1 MRLFGPRTLG
11 LALGG
16 GSARGLA
23 HIGVLKVLD
32 AEGLAPDILTG
43 TSMGAV
49 VGALYAAGM
58 TPAEIEKIAV
68 GLDMRAIL
76 GLADVAIRKG
86 AMLSGDKIEAFL
98 AERLPATFEE
108 LSRPFGCVATD
119 LTKGTVA
126 EFTSGDL
133 VTAVR
138 ASMSVPLV
146 FVPVRT
152 DDALYVD
159 GFVTEPVPVALAERL
174 GADVVAA
181 VEVAGSGTVT
191 LGSADEKEQ
200 GFIKTLHAAL
210 AGEESW
216 KRGTS
221 SLEIAVATL
230 ETFERRITEASI
242 AGADLVISPEV
253 HGISGFEF
261 MAAERIIA
269 AGEAA
274 ARGAVEQVRR
284 KARR

>member
-1 MRLFGPRTLG
+1 MHLFGPRTLG

-16 GSARGLA
+16 GAARGLA

-32 AEGLAPDILTG
+32 AEGLSPDVVTG

-58 TPAEIEKIAV
+58 TPAEIETIAL
-68 GLDMRAIL
+68 GLDVKGLL
-76 GLADVAIRKG
+76 GLADVAIGKG
-86 AMLSGDKIEAFL
+86 AMLNGDKVEAFL
-98 AERLPATFEE
+98 AERLPATFQE

-119 LTKGTVA
+119 LTKGAVA

-152 DDALYVD
+152 ADAVYVD
-159 GFVTEPVPVALAERL
+159 GFVTEPVPVSLAERL

-181 VEVAGSGTVT
+181 VEVSGAGVVT
-191 LGSADEKEQ
+191 LDSDDGKEQ
-200 GFIKTLHAAL
+200 GLFKTLHAAL

-221 SLEIAVATL
+221 SLEIAAATL

-242 AGADLVISPEV
+242 ADADLVISPEV

-269 AGEAA
+269 AGEVA
-274 ARGAVEQVRR
+274 ARGALERLHRKTRR
-284 KARR
+284 